1 MELELLS
8 SLIFFLVILQ
18 TIVGVGILVLGTPI
32 FLILEFNIIEIMYYL
47 LPISIITSFINYL
60 FFKFNKKKLKIF
72 LDKNIKRNFLIFF
85 IPGLSIGLFLA
96 KEFISYINFKVLVS
110 MIIFISILIRW
121 RYEKIIQTMPL
132 YLKKISFWII
142 SIIHGLTN
150 SGGTL
155 LTIIV
160 STLNKNKKNQSRYSI
175 TFYYLILVF
184 SQYLI
189 FLIIFNNQL
198 TFNYPFQ
205 FILIIIPALIIGN
218 SISKRISENFF
229 KKLIELLALFSG
241 FFLLLSS
248 QNT

>member
-8 SLIFFLVILQ
+8 LLIFILVILQ
-18 TIVGVGILVLGTPI
+18 TIVGVGVLVLGTPL
-32 FLILEFNIIEIMYYL
+32 FLILEFNIIETMYYL

-60 FFKFNKKKLKIF
+60 FLKFNKKKFQIF

-85 IPGLSIGLFLA
+85 IPGLIIGLFLA
-96 KEFISYINFKVLVS
+96 KEFISYINFKILVS
-110 MIIFISILIRW
+110 LIIFISIIIKW
-121 RYEKIIQTMPL
+121 GYENMIQTMPL

-155 LTIIV
+155 LTIFL
-160 STLNKNKKNQSRYSI
+160 STFNKNKKNQSRYSI

-184 SQYLI
+184 SQYFI
-189 FLIIFNNQL
+189 FLIIFKEQL
-198 TFNYPFQ
+198 TFNYPLQ
-205 FILIIIPALIIGN
+205 FILVIIPALIIGN
-218 SISKRISENFF
+218 IIAKKISENFF
-229 KKLIELLALFSG
+229 KKLVELLALFSG

-248 QNT
+248 LNT